1 MDKNGQNYLAKSNIV
16 EFVLKRPTSGQ
27 WCLLLIDHRIKDFQP
42 FVQAQVGIPSTSK
55 ATHFD
60 YTKVFVFF
68 FLQKESHFYYST
80 VIITQ
85 LILKLILASFSSNL
99 TGNFFTF
106 SNGNWAV
113 MMAFKDLKGRI
124 LGLKYFF
131 LAANKTVTFFL

>member
-85 LILKLILASFSSNL
+85 LISKLIFSSNL

-106 SNGNWAV
+106 SNGN
-113 MMAFKDLKGRI
+113 
-124 LGLKYFF
+124 LGCDDGLQR
-131 LAANKTVTFFL
+131 L